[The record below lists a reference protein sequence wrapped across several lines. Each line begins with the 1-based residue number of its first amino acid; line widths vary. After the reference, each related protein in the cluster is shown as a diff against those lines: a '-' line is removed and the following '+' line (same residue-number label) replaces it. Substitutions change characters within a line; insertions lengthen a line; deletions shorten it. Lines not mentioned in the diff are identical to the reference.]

1 MLTAAAQQLKELAGR
16 GETRL
21 QLPGLTSD
29 RLLGATDQGLG
40 ESGCEHFCA
49 LGGKWHLCLR
59 DLHSPK
65 DRRAELA
72 PVFRA
77 GSLVALVP
85 SERHDRSR
93 NKRGDIVDGIKDD
106 IQWSGFDTRLDE
118 PHVRMVCKL
127 RPIQLPV
134 GVFVQLAHI
143 HKDTLKALDLGEVQ
157 VLAKDA
163 HWLKGLSE
171 LRR

>member
-77 GSLVALVP
+77 GALVALVP
-85 SERHDRSR
+85 SGM
-93 NKRGDIVDGIKDD
+93 RGDIVDGTKDD
-106 IQWSGFDTRLDE
+106 IKWVRHETGFDDNRHSNGT
-118 PHVRMVCKL
+118 VIQVCKL